1 MSRINSRAKGCA
13 GEREFRDVLREAGF
27 RARRGQQYAGNPDA
41 PDVVCPDLP
50 HIQWEVKRVQ
60 ALNIHQAMAKAILD
74 AGGKMPVIAHRKNN
88 TDWLCTLRAS
98 DFLDLV
104 KETTH
109 VRLRSEQE
117 VETTF
122 PDYP

>member
-1 MSRINSRAKGCA
+1 MGRINSREKGKI
-13 GEREFRDVLREAGF
+13 GERQFRDVLREAGF

-88 TDWLCTLRAS
+88 TDWLCTLRAA
-98 DFLDLV
+98 DLLDLL
-104 KETTH
+104 KETSR
-109 VRLRSEQE
+109 VRSRSDQ
-117 VETTF
+117 VEPTF